1 MIDSSKLIDLAARGI
16 PQVHIARALGV
27 SESRLSQLLSDE
39 RVKELVTAKESEI
52 ASEELDAIKSLATIN
67 SNLLSH
73 IDSLVEGTDSLGEAV
88 AAYEKLTRLQAQ
100 KQGGSVESEDGIR
113 NITIQMP
120 IFLQQN
126 VAINTSPRNEII
138 DINERAM
145 TTMPTVAVHRLIKTH
160 AKSKATSRNPLQGI
174 DPATIEF

>member
-1 MIDSSKLIDLAARGI
+1 MIDSNKLIDLAARNI
-16 PQVHIARALGV
+16 PQIQIARALGIT
-27 SESRLSQLLSDE
+27 EGRISQLLDDE
-39 RVKELVTAKESEI
+39 RVNERVIAREAEL
-52 ASEELDAIKSLATIN
+52 ASEDLDAIQSLATIN
-67 SNLLSH
+67 CNLLKK
-73 IDSLVEGTDSLGEAV
+73 IDVLVEDTDSLGEAV

-126 VAINTSPRNEII
+126 VAISTSPRNEII

-160 AKSKATSRNPLQGI
+160 AKSKATSRDPLQGA
-174 DPATIEF
+174 DPATVEF